1 MPEKSIDL
9 DASVYEI
16 CTTHPEVKDIMA
28 GLGFDEITKP
38 GRLATMGRFMTIPKG
53 CEHKKIELAPV
64 VAALRAAGF
73 TVTGADLPHEEAR
86 DEADTVPAARTPAE
100 RQELIRC
107 LLERL
112 GAGESVEDVRE
123 DFRRG
128 FESVSGSEI
137 AAAEQALIRG
147 GVPVEEVQRL
157 CDVHATLFEGGV
169 SCAAPAGAAEGQ
181 PGHPVRV
188 MREENERIGAF
199 LDHVAEHV
207 GVARD
212 LPRGAS
218 LDDMAALLDQDA
230 AAFAALFTHYKR
242 KEELLFPHLENHDV
256 TGPSKVMWGKDDEVR
271 EAVAGTRRQ
280 LARGVDDAD
289 ALAGAAE
296 LLEEAVA
303 GARSMVDKEEN
314 VLIPLSLETLT
325 ATEWTQIAE
334 ESAEFG
340 FAFID
345 EPARWRADALE
356 LANDRIRAKRAAL
369 EAAELEGEPDA
380 GAAGDPTDAAAPV
393 RLSTGTF
400 TVAQLEAVFN
410 TIPLD
415 ITFVDADDKTRYFS
429 HGDTR
434 AFPRPK
440 SCLGRDVY
448 ACHPPKSQDMVRHVF
463 ESFKSGESD
472 SFEFWI
478 HKGEAFLY
486 IRYFAVRDEDGNY
499 LGALETTQDIT
510 RIHGLEGD
518 NRRGADIRREAREA

>member
-1 MPEKSIDL
+1 MSEKTVDL
-9 DASVYEI
+9 TASVYEI
-16 CTTHPEVKDIMA
+16 CTAHPEVKAIMA
-28 GLGFDEITKP
+28 DVGFDEIIKP

-53 CEHKKIELAPV
+53 CEHKKIELASV
-64 VAALRAAGF
+64 AAALRAAGF
-73 TVTGADLPHEEAR
+73 TVTGADVPEASTLV
-86 DEADTVPAARTPAE
+86 EKPEGAPVARTPAE
-100 RQELIRC
+100 RQELIRS

-112 GAGESVEDVRE
+112 GAGEDVEDVRE
-123 DFRRG
+123 DFRRS

-137 AAAEQALIRG
+137 AAAEQALIRD
-147 GVPVEEVQRL
+147 GVAVEEVQRL

-188 MREENERIGAF
+188 MREENERILAF
-199 LDHVAEHV
+199 LDSVSE
-207 GVARD
+207 RLD
-212 LPRGAS
+212 GAGRTDGPGDPGS
-218 LDDMAALLDQDA
+218 VLAAIADG
-230 AAFAALFTHYKR
+230 FAPVFVHYKR

-256 TGPSKVMWGKDDEVR
+256 TGPSSVMWGKDDEVR
-271 EAVAGTRRQ
+271 GAVSGARRRLQDGT
-280 LARGVDDAD
+280 AD
-289 ALAGAAE
+289 AEALADAAG
-296 LLEEAVA
+296 LLAAAVE

-314 VLIPLSLETLT
+314 VLIPLSLETLS
-325 ATEWTQIAE
+325 ATEWTQIAA

-345 EPARWRADALE
+345 EPAPWRADALE
-356 LANDRIRAKRAAL
+356 LAGDRVRAKM
-369 EAAELEGEPDA
+369 AEGDGA
-380 GAAGDPTDAAAPV
+380 RGAAGSALDAAGRV
-393 RLSTGTF
+393 RLSTGSF
-400 TVAQLEAVFN
+400 TVPQLEAVFN

-415 ITFVDADDKTRYFS
+415 ITFVDADDRTRYFS

-448 ACHPPKSQDMVRHVF
+448 DCHPPKSRDMVRHVL

-478 HKGEAFLY
+478 HRDGAFLY
-486 IRYFAVRDEDGNY
+486 IRYLAVRGGDGSY

-510 RIHGLEGD
+510 RIHGLQGD
-518 NRRGADIRREAREA
+518 NRRGADIRREQR